1 MHTEAAT
8 IAARSATNR
17 AKVTNDP
24 RKLPG
29 HDGRKRDGRRRRD
42 LVAIYL
48 DALGGRDAVTEL
60 QLVEVR
66 KAAELTAAAET
77 VRARVLAGD
86 VTLDLGLLVKLEGEA
101 RRAVRALG
109 IKGGGRKPARTLA
122 EHLANRA
129 ATRAGAPSEAAA

>member
-1 MHTEAAT
+1 MNTEST
-8 IAARSATNR
+8 PIAAWSATNR
-17 AKVTNDP
+17 AKITNDP

-29 HDGRKRDGRRRRD
+29 HDGRKREGRRRRD

-48 DALGGRDAVTEL
+48 DAIGGRDAVTEL

-66 KAAELTAAAET
+66 KAAELTAAAES

-86 VTLDLGLLVKLEGEA
+86 VTADLAVLVKIEGEA

-109 IKGGGRKPARTLA
+109 IKGAGRKPARTLA

-129 ATRAGAPSEAAA
+129 AARTAAPSEAAA